1 MVWKMARDA
10 VGTVAQV
17 GPRGELLVLAPR
29 MVPPGTR
36 LIDARRDRIGKVVD
50 VIGPVSNP
58 WLIVIPP
65 RREGREAPSP
75 MRLMGREVFRE

>member
-1 MVWKMARDA
+1 MARDA

-50 VIGPVSNP
+50 VIGPVTNP

-75 MRLMGREVFRE
+75 MKLLGREVYRE